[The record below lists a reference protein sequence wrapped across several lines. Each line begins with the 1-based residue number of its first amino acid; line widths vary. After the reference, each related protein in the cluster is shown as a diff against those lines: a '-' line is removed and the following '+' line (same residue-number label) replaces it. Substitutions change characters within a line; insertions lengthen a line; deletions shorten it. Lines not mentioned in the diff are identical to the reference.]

1 MLDFAHFSAPQF
13 LRQFEANSFVPVLLR
28 VWVMPGK
35 RCALDHLGGHF
46 CTTALFTASGAAPGF
61 RTRPPSKISV
71 ASESYSLKPVERVC
85 RRDWIAMV
93 IPAQSLTSL
102 GPAQR
107 FFKTVETRPQLIFS
121 SRLHTAARPC
131 LLRE

>member
-46 CTTALFTASGAAPGF
+46 CSTALFTASKALRQDF
-61 RTRPPSKISV
+61 ERDRRRR
-71 ASESYSLKPVERVC
+71 SE
-85 RRDWIAMV
+85 RRKLLHFV
-93 IPAQSLTSL
+93 ID
-102 GPAQR
+102 
-107 FFKTVETRPQLIFS
+107 
-121 SRLHTAARPC
+121 
-131 LLRE
+131 